1 MLCTSVRD
9 YRMAPPTHSPE
20 SRRCY
25 LAIDLGTSGC
35 KTAVVT
41 LDGRVLGFAFR
52 AVDTQML
59 EGGGAEQRPADW
71 WQALLNSA
79 AEVLH
84 DTGIDRRAI
93 AAVACSSQG
102 EGTIPVD
109 RDGQPLCNALL
120 WMDMRG
126 EAAVQRLAGGGRLPK
141 VAGYDPVKLW
151 RWIRLTGGA
160 PALSGK
166 DPVGHIAWL
175 RASRPEIYA
184 RTDKFLNVPDY
195 LNLRLTGR
203 AAAPHDSALTSWAT
217 DNRDPDRIDY
227 HPALLRQ
234 IGVERRLL
242 PEIVRPTEVIGPLL
256 PDVAARLGLRPETP
270 VVAGSVDNSAAAL
283 GSGAVGDGALHL
295 YAGTSSWLGAHVPF
309 KKTDVFRHIA
319 SVPGALPGRYLM
331 MAMQSAAGSNL
342 SFLRDRLLFIKDGIL
357 REDTQP
363 AAYRALDDVADT
375 VPAGARG
382 LLYLPWLVGERSPVD
397 DPHLRGSLLNMSLA
411 HQRADMVRAFLEG
424 VAFNTRW
431 MLEPVGRFLGQS
443 PQRLTI
449 VGGGGQS
456 DVWCRIFAD
465 VLGLEVLQPEQPIQ
479 ANARGAAF
487 LAAMGIGD
495 ITATD
500 IPGLVRIRRVFEPQ
514 PQTRAV
520 YAQGYDGFKAA
531 YRALSPFYRRLSW
544 ETPS

>member
-1 MLCTSVRD
+1 MPRSSDT
-9 YRMAPPTHSPE
+9 PE

-25 LAIDLGTSGC
+25 LAVDLGTSGC

-59 EGGGAEQRPADW
+59 DDGGAEQVPADW
-71 WQALLNSA
+71 WRAFCDSA

-84 DTGIDRRAI
+84 RTGIDRRSI
-93 AAVACSSQG
+93 AAIACSSQG

-109 RDGQPLCNALL
+109 ADGEPLCNALL

-126 EAAVQRLAGGGRLPK
+126 GEAVRKLVGGRLPR

-175 RASRPEIYA
+175 RETRPDIYA
-184 RTDKFLNVPDY
+184 RTHKFLNVPDY
-195 LNLRLTGR
+195 LNFRLSGR
-203 AAAPHDSALTSWAT
+203 MAAPHDSALTGWAT

-234 IGVERRLL
+234 TGLERARL
-242 PEIVRPTEVIGPLL
+242 PEIVRPTDVIGELL
-256 PDVAARLGLRPETP
+256 PGVAAQLGLPPGVP

-283 GSGAVGDGALHL
+283 GSGAVADKALHF

-309 KKTDVFRHIA
+309 KKTDVLRHIA

-363 AAYRALDDVADT
+363 AAYRALDEVAAA

-397 DPHLRGSLLNMSLA
+397 DPHLRGTLLHLSLA

-424 VAFNTRW
+424 VAYNTRW
-431 MLEPVGRFLGQS
+431 MLEPVSRFLGET

-465 VLGLEVLQPEQPIQ
+465 VLGLEVIQPEQPIQ

-487 LAAMGIGD
+487 IAAMGIGD
-495 ITATD
+495 ITAAD
-500 IPGLVRIRRVFEPQ
+500 IPGLVPIRRTFEPHS
-514 PQTRAV
+514 QTREV
-520 YAQGYDGFKAA
+520 YARGYSGFKAA
-531 YRALSPFYRRLSW
+531 YRALSPFYRRHAW
-544 ETPS
+544 GAAT